1 MQPDNHAAIAA
12 YLLARDTYRAA
23 AARAAKAA
31 ARAAKVAEA
40 RAAEARDAAYDAARD
55 VAYDEVAFD
64 AFVAASK

>member
-23 AARAAKAA
+23 EARAAKAA
-31 ARAAKVAEA
+31 ARAAK
-40 RAAEARDAAYDAARD
+40 ARDAAYDAARD
-55 VAYDEVAFD
+55 AAYDKIAFD